1 MLPRSL
7 TAVSKVSDY
16 TTSSFFWIIY
26 PLLAVPSVFN
36 CLSLYF
42 QIHGELRK
50 YHRSEL
56 VLPLPE
62 VTPEVQN
69 IRYDIPN
76 RVSRKRRG
84 QDPKEEEGEEEPEPV
99 EKTDAKSKG
108 KVTKVK
114 NAQKRKSKITKTS
127 SKIEDVEFRLLVE
140 NKDLKNVVN
149 LASASG
155 NQIQDSVASESMAQT
170 MTSMGEGGG
179 VGVTLSSV
187 DVASLLQGDAVTL
200 KDGTRNKTFLIVRRS
215 GVCSIVPERETAPAI
230 ELVTV
235 KHGDDNTSTSTADTS
250 NTSHMIQIDVHNDV
264 MDFQNNQQNV
274 L

>member
-1 MLPRSL
+1 M
-7 TAVSKVSDY
+7 
-16 TTSSFFWIIY
+16 
-26 PLLAVPSVFN
+26 
-36 CLSLYF
+36 
-42 QIHGELRK
+42 
-50 YHRSEL
+50 
-56 VLPLPE
+56 LPLPE

-84 QDPKEEEGEEEPEPV
+84 QDPKEEDGEEEREPV

-108 KVTKVK
+108 NATKVK
-114 NAQKRKSKITKTS
+114 KGQKGKAKITKTS
-127 SKIEDVEFRLLVE
+127 SKFDDVEFRLLIE
-140 NKDLKNVVN
+140 NKDLKSVEN
-149 LASASG
+149 LAPGSG
-155 NQIQDSVASESMAQT
+155 NQIQDGVASESLTQT
-170 MTSMGEGGG
+170 MTSLGDGRG

-200 KDGTRNKTFLIVRRS
+200 KEGTRNKTFLIVRRS

-235 KHGDDNTSTSTADTS
+235 KRGDDNTTTTSTADTS

-264 MDFQNNQQNV
+264 LDSQNNQQQNV

>member
-1 MLPRSL
+1 M
-7 TAVSKVSDY
+7 
-16 TTSSFFWIIY
+16 
-26 PLLAVPSVFN
+26 
-36 CLSLYF
+36 
-42 QIHGELRK
+42 
-50 YHRSEL
+50 
-56 VLPLPE
+56 LPLPE
-62 VTPEVQN
+62 VAPEVQN

-76 RVSRKRRG
+76 RISRKRRG
-84 QDPKEEEGEEEPEPV
+84 QDPKEEDGEEEREPV

-114 NAQKRKSKITKTS
+114 KGQKGKAKITKTS
-127 SKIEDVEFRLLVE
+127 SKFEDVEFRLHIE
-140 NKDLKNVVN
+140 NKDLKNVEN
-149 LASASG
+149 LVSGSG
-155 NQIQDSVASESMAQT
+155 NEIPDGVGSESMAQT
-170 MTSMGEGGG
+170 MASVGEGGG

-200 KDGTRNKTFLIVRRS
+200 KDGTRNKTFLIMRRS
-215 GVCSIVPERETAPAI
+215 GVCSIVPERKAAPAV

-235 KHGDDNTSTSTADTS
+235 KRGDDNTTGNADTS